1 MTRIINESLD
11 YLDFENQI
19 EPRISIDEYAAT
31 MGKDS
36 EIVTVGFTV
45 NSEEVGNDLVDWLER
60 GYTFVL
66 DAQVSEG
73 ELPNGKYLV
82 FVELSRRTKTP
93 ERIIEML
100 DDLKTLTGLEVK
112 DWTVQID
119 DEDYDASEDILKQK
133 ITLSPKDYRDIEEQ
147 DEELN
152 EMRTIA
158 NLPVTKNQSKIDSE
172 LRDFKTIAGL

>member
-158 NLPVTKNQSKIDSE
+158 NLPVTKNQSKIDNE

>member
-1 MTRIINESLD
+1 MKKNLTESLD

-19 EPRISIDEYAAT
+19 EPSITIDEYAAT

-60 GYTFVL
+60 GYNYVL
-66 DAQVSEG
+66 DAQVSDG
-73 ELPNGKYLV
+73 ELPNGKYIV
-82 FVELSRRTKTP
+82 FVELSRRSKTA
-93 ERIIEML
+93 ERIIEIL
-100 DDLKTLTGLEVK
+100 DDLKTLTGLDVK

-119 DEDYDASEDILKQK
+119 DEDYDATEEIIKQK
-133 ITLSPKDYRDIEEQ
+133 VTISPKEYRDTEEQ
-147 DEELN
+147 DKELN

-158 NLPVTKNQSKIDSE
+158 NLPVQKTQPKIDDE